1 MSLLTLDEYAVS
13 LLLHLVRVGSFM
25 AVVPFFGRQ
34 VDSQMARL
42 ILVICLGTVF
52 WWVGEQRIE
61 TPAGVLAL
69 AGLAV
74 REGFVGLALGF
85 AMSTLTSMLVSAGEI
100 VSSEMGF
107 SMARTM
113 NPESG
118 ADATVLSQLL
128 QAIGLLL
135 ILQLDLHHEAL
146 RIVADTFT
154 ACPVGQ
160 PFAIEPIW
168 HGLATLVSGSV
179 TMALQ
184 YACPV
189 IGVMMLLSIAM
200 VLLGRA
206 VPAINLM
213 EFGFALRVLAA
224 LAVSAYFFAQ
234 SAPFLASVF
243 ASFLDGTRAA
253 FGV

>member
-1 MSLLTLDEYAVS
+1 MDLGTLDSYVAS
-13 LLLHLVRVGSFM
+13 LFLHLVRVGCFL

-34 VDSQMARL
+34 VDSYICRL
-42 ILVICLGTVF
+42 VLAIAFASIF
-52 WWVGEQRIE
+52 WWVGDQQVEV
-61 TPAGVLAL
+61 PGNLLAMGVMSLRE
-69 AGLAV
+69 AV
-74 REGFVGLALGF
+74 IGFALGF

-118 ADATVLSQLL
+118 ADATVVSQLL
-128 QAIGLLL
+128 QVVGFLL

-146 RIVADTFT
+146 RIVGDTFLT
-154 ACPVGQ
+154 CPVGQ
-160 PFAIEPIW
+160 PFDVEPIW
-168 HGLATLVSGSV
+168 LGLRTLVAGSV
-179 TMALQ
+179 AMAIQ
-184 YACPV
+184 YVFPV
-189 IGVMMLLSIAM
+189 LGIMMLMSIGM

-224 LAVSAYFFAQ
+224 LGVTAFFLVE
-234 SAPFLASVF
+234 SAPFLIGVF
-243 ASFLDGTRAA
+243 HSFLDQTRSM
-253 FGV
+253 FGI